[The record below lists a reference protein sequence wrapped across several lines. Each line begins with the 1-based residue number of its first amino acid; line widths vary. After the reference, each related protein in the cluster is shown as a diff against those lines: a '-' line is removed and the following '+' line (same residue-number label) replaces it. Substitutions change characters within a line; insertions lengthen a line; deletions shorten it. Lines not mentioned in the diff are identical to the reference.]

1 MTTPL
6 DSPDEPPPSSGNTS
20 RLFVIGGVIVLA
32 FFGLLVC
39 AGAIAAPFI
48 LVKQSRE
55 ARRAEA
61 ERDFQQAQ
69 KVMKRAEQ
77 ERADREKK
85 AVEPEEPDRMQSE

>member
-1 MTTPL
+1 MTTP
-6 DSPDEPPPSSGNTS
+6 PDEPPQSSDNTS

-32 FFGLLVC
+32 FVGFLIC
-39 AGAIAAPFI
+39 AGGLAAPFI

-69 KVMKRAEQ
+69 KVMERTEQ
-77 ERADREKK
+77 ERADREKT
-85 AVEPEEPDRMQSE
+85 AVQPEEPDRTQAE